1 MFLLAFV
8 LALAANPVFAQPP
21 HAYKA
26 SRIWTGNGPAIANG
40 VLVVRDGK
48 IVAVGPRDKIA
59 VPEDAEIHDLGQ
71 AVLIPGLVIAETTLG
86 ERGQDDERALTPEFR
101 AIDGFDFYGDYRSAL
116 SGGVTT
122 VQISPGSRR
131 LMPGQ
136 GAVVKLA
143 GADPAGRVLRE
154 RESLR
159 ILLGDAFKNPPRIYE
174 PPVGAVSVDRPL
186 EPTRQQLAASLGAAV
201 ACLRATFRAAAEYG
215 QSSSSRNGKDVQL
228 AAVSEYLKNGGRV
241 RVTAPGAADIRA
253 ALTLAREFN
262 LHLLLVDPSGLS
274 PFHGQLPV
282 WRETVAGVI
291 LNAEVRPG
299 VVGDITLLDRNAPKH
314 PLPSRNARDLLA
326 AGLKVAIRPAS
337 DLDLDDTLFVA
348 GLFTSGGLSAQQ
360 VLKMLTIGPA
370 EILGVADRVGSLVAG
385 KDADFV
391 VLTADPF
398 ATHTRVQAVYV
409 NGQSAYR
416 AKTATKATVIQA
428 ANVGHQPY
436 CDLRTGSYGGCGSTT
451 AC

>member
-1 MFLLAFV
+1 MRPARCSESRF
-8 LALAANPVFAQPP
+8 
-21 HAYKA
+21 
-26 SRIWTGNGPAIANG
+26 RIWTGNGPAIANG

-59 VPEDAEIHDLGQ
+59 VPEGAEIHDLGQ

-101 AIDGFDFYGDYRSAL
+101 AIDGFDFYGDYRGAL

-201 ACLRATFRAAAEYG
+201 AGLRATFRAAAEYG
-215 QSSSSRNGKDVQL
+215 QSSSSR
-228 AAVSEYLKNGGRV
+228 AIS
-241 RVTAPGAADIRA
+241 
-253 ALTLAREFN
+253 
-262 LHLLLVDPSGLS
+262 S
-274 PFHGQLPV
+274 LP
-282 WRETVAGVI
+282 
-291 LNAEVRPG
+291 
-299 VVGDITLLDRNAPKH
+299 
-314 PLPSRNARDLLA
+314 
-326 AGLKVAIRPAS
+326 
-337 DLDLDDTLFVA
+337 
-348 GLFTSGGLSAQQ
+348 
-360 VLKMLTIGPA
+360 
-370 EILGVADRVGSLVAG
+370 
-385 KDADFV
+385 
-391 VLTADPF
+391 
-398 ATHTRVQAVYV
+398 
-409 NGQSAYR
+409 
-416 AKTATKATVIQA
+416 
-428 ANVGHQPY
+428 
-436 CDLRTGSYGGCGSTT
+436 
-451 AC
+451 